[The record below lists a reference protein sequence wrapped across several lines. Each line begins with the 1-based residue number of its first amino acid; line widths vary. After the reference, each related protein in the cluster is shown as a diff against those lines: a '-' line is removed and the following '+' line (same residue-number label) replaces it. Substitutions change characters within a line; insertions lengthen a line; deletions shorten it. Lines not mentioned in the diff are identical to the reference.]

1 MSEYEEYVQ
10 EYEEMLDYE
19 ANTPLLCK
27 YIDTFL
33 RFSKTASEHQDT
45 RVLLYR
51 GQPDKGFTLMPSVF
65 RKELLHKEHT
75 LIHELL
81 LKVPEGFSSNPF
93 ERLIKMQHY
102 GLPTRLMDFS
112 TNPLIALYFACL
124 ANSDKDGE
132 IVVLYDYLERYDS
145 REVLTIATMSEYQ
158 GAKIKD
164 MVEFLADKNIQYR
177 LEPISE
183 RSPELEKVLGRLY
196 IPVAAPL
203 NNERIKRQHGVLVL
217 FGICG
222 KESENIYQKTA
233 FDLKS
238 SVIMDVGDGIERS
251 IIIPKE
257 EKNQLLW
264 ELDAIGINESFLFP
278 ELEHQATYI
287 KQKFEGV

>member
-1 MSEYEEYVQ
+1 MSEQEEYTQ
-10 EYEEMLDYE
+10 EYNESLDY
-19 ANTPLLCK
+19 ATDTPLLCG
-27 YIDTFL
+27 YLAAFM
-33 RFSKTASEHQDT
+33 RFNKIASEHQDT

-51 GQPDKGFTLMPSVF
+51 GQSDKGYSLMPSVF
-65 RKELLHKEHT
+65 RKDLLRKEHT

-81 LKVPEGFSSNPF
+81 LKVPEGFSSNSF

-124 ANSDKDGE
+124 SNHDKDGE

-145 REVLTIATMSEYQ
+145 REVLTITTLSEYQ
-158 GAKIKD
+158 GARVKD
-164 MVEFLADKNIQYR
+164 MVDFLADKNIQYKI
-177 LEPISE
+177 EPISD
-183 RSPELEKVLGRLY
+183 RSPELEKVLSRQY

-203 NNERIKRQHGVLVL
+203 NNERIKRQQGVLVL
-217 FGICG
+217 FGIRG
-222 KESENIYQKTA
+222 KESENIYQKAA

-238 SVIMDVGDGIERS
+238 MVMSDADDDIDRS

-257 EKNQLLW
+257 AKTSILW

-287 KQKFEGV
+287 KQKFEEA

>member
-1 MSEYEEYVQ
+1 MSEREEYTQ
-10 EYEEMLDYE
+10 EYEELLDYE
-19 ANTPLLCK
+19 ANSPVLCK
-27 YIDTFL
+27 YIDIFL
-33 RFSKTASEHQDT
+33 RFNKTANEHQDT

-51 GQPDKGFTLMPSVF
+51 GQPNKGYTLMPSVF
-65 RKELLHKEHT
+65 RKELLRKEHT

-81 LKVPEGFSSNPF
+81 LKVPEGFSSNAF

-124 ANSDKDGE
+124 SNKDKDGE
-132 IVVLYDYLERYDS
+132 IIILYDYLERYDS

-158 GAKIKD
+158 GGKVKD
-164 MVEFLADKNIQYR
+164 LVDFLADKNIIYKI
-177 LEPISE
+177 EPMTE
-183 RSPELEKVLGRLY
+183 RAPELEKVLRRLY

-203 NNERIKRQHGVLVL
+203 NNERIKRQHGVLIL

-222 KESENIYQKTA
+222 KDNENIYQKAA

-238 SVIMDVGDGIERS
+238 VVLDDKEDGIERS
-251 IIIPKE
+251 IIIPME
-257 EKNQLLW
+257 EKKQLLY

-287 KQKFEGV
+287 KQKFEEV

>member
-1 MSEYEEYVQ
+1 MSEQDEYLQ
-10 EYEEMLDYE
+10 EYEDMPDYE
-19 ANTPLLCK
+19 ADATLLCK
-27 YIDTFL
+27 YIDVFL
-33 RFSKTASEHQDT
+33 RSCKTASEQQDN

-51 GQPDKGFTLMPSVF
+51 GQSNKGYPLMPSVF
-65 RKELLHKEHT
+65 RKELLRKEHT

-124 ANSDKDGE
+124 SDKEKDGE
-132 IVVLYDYLERYDS
+132 IIVLYDYLERYDS

-158 GAKIKD
+158 GAKTKD
-164 MVEFLADKNIQYR
+164 MVDFLAERNIQYR
-177 LEPISE
+177 VEPISE
-183 RSPELEKVLGRLY
+183 RAPELEKVLGRLY

-222 KESENIYQKTA
+222 KGRENVYQKAA

-238 SVIMDVGDGIERS
+238 DVVINTEDGIERS

-257 EKNQLLW
+257 EKLQLLW

-287 KQKFEGV
+287 KQKFEEE

>member
-1 MSEYEEYVQ
+1 MSEQEEYTQ
-10 EYEEMLDYE
+10 EYSESLDY
-19 ANTPLLCK
+19 ATDTPLLCG
-27 YIDTFL
+27 YLATFM
-33 RFSKTASEHQDT
+33 RFNKLASEHQDT

-51 GQPDKGFTLMPSVF
+51 GQSDKGYSLMPSVF
-65 RKELLHKEHT
+65 RKDLLRKEHT

-81 LKVPEGFSSNPF
+81 LKVPEGFSNNSF

-124 ANSDKDGE
+124 SNPDKDGE
-132 IVVLYDYLERYDS
+132 IIVLYDYLERYDS
-145 REVLTIATMSEYQ
+145 REVLTITTLSEYQ
-158 GAKIKD
+158 GAKVKD
-164 MVEFLADKNIQYR
+164 MVDFLADKNIQYK
-177 LEPISE
+177 LEPISD
-183 RSPELEKVLGRLY
+183 RSPDLEKVLSRQY

-217 FGICG
+217 FGIRG
-222 KESENIYQKTA
+222 KESENIYQKAA

-238 SVIMDVGDGIERS
+238 MVVSDADDDIDRS

-257 EKNQLLW
+257 EKASILW

-287 KQKFEGV
+287 KQKFEEA